1 MNGLKKK
8 RKLDKIDKLNRE
20 LELLEVEVDELVGKL
35 SDVSDKIARKNLLAK
50 IRQRKENATKLR
62 NTIYLYVSNKDVKNC

>member
-1 MNGLKKK
+1 M
-8 RKLDKIDKLNRE
+8 DKIDKLNRE